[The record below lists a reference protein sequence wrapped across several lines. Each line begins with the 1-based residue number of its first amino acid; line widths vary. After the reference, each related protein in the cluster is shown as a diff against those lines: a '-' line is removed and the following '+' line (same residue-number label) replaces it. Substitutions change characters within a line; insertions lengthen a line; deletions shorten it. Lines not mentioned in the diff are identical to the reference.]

1 MRRAAEQAMTLGR
14 NKASGV
20 PATSVADLDTV
31 TINRHSSPAS
41 QPIVMLAHA
50 SAQFPTVF
58 PWHWLALLREQWA
71 WHCFDTD
78 TDWHWKPPIR
88 NLLDTLPGPHD
99 DAAILSF
106 DAPRRR
112 HAKALGSWVR

>member
-58 PWHWLALLREQWA
+58 PWH
-71 WHCFDTD
+71 
-78 TDWHWKPPIR
+78 
-88 NLLDTLPGPHD
+88 
-99 DAAILSF
+99 
-106 DAPRRR
+106 
-112 HAKALGSWVR
+112 